1 MSITKR
7 TFLIVCSIISF
18 ILLTLNLAIYLLFRV
33 GITQQIIT
41 SQEALIQANV
51 QLSRYFTQA
60 VDQLVYQY
68 TSDEQLGHLLSRQT
82 GQDELE
88 DMNTRF
94 SLNDRLFYQLITQ
107 SLLLNNDFSIELYLN
122 PDLEVDG
129 LFTSENTIPNV
140 SRVFSGTEVEQ
151 QDWYQAVLK
160 QRSGQYIFLSE
171 DQTELCFAC
180 KLQNSFFAGPYQKAG
195 LGVLRGSLPMD
206 RLPQLLSLVPVTEN
220 SGFLLLS
227 KEGEMVFRSQKLQE
241 LSMDGTLFLP
251 NSVSSQQNIGGQEYL
266 CSSQELQWG
275 LQFVFLTPYQDINR
289 QVLGLV
295 APYLICSVI
304 FLAVGVL
311 ASLILSAGL
320 SRPVV
325 QFTRKIESIR
335 GTRDLHWDSS
345 QIKGPREIQQLN
357 RSFGGLVQRINTLID
372 EVAAKERL
380 YRETELRALQAQINP
395 HFMLNA
401 MNAVNYMALERDED
415 DIAATV
421 NSIANM
427 MRYSITEPER
437 LVTMST
443 ELENIQ
449 EYISVYVLRFG
460 QDIRLQIE
468 PGVPPDQVVLPKF
481 TLQPLVEN
489 SIRHGIT
496 RQDPGIT
503 IYIRAAIQEDRM
515 LVEVTDTGMGA
526 DAALLNDYLDHKP
539 VQLKVTHGFGIRNVN
554 ERLQLQFGDSASL
567 RYFNYEGNK
576 LLARL
581 TLPLQP
587 PAADSVPGTLC

>member
-1 MSITKR
+1 
-7 TFLIVCSIISF
+7 
-18 ILLTLNLAIYLLFRV
+18 
-33 GITQQIIT
+33 
-41 SQEALIQANV
+41 
-51 QLSRYFTQA
+51 
-60 VDQLVYQY
+60 
-68 TSDEQLGHLLSRQT
+68 
-82 GQDELE
+82 
-88 DMNTRF
+88 
-94 SLNDRLFYQLITQ
+94 
-107 SLLLNNDFSIELYLN
+107 
-122 PDLEVDG
+122 
-129 LFTSENTIPNV
+129 
-140 SRVFSGTEVEQ
+140 
-151 QDWYQAVLK
+151 
-160 QRSGQYIFLSE
+160 
-171 DQTELCFAC
+171 
-180 KLQNSFFAGPYQKAG
+180 
-195 LGVLRGSLPMD
+195 
-206 RLPQLLSLVPVTEN
+206 
-220 SGFLLLS
+220 
-227 KEGEMVFRSQKLQE
+227 
-241 LSMDGTLFLP
+241 
-251 NSVSSQQNIGGQEYL
+251 
-266 CSSQELQWG
+266 
-275 LQFVFLTPYQDINR
+275 
-289 QVLGLV
+289 
-295 APYLICSVI
+295 
-304 FLAVGVL
+304 
-311 ASLILSAGL
+311 
-320 SRPVV
+320 
-325 QFTRKIESIR
+325 
-335 GTRDLHWDSS
+335 
-345 QIKGPREIQQLN
+345 
-357 RSFGGLVQRINTLID
+357 
-372 EVAAKERL
+372 
-380 YRETELRALQAQINP
+380 
-395 HFMLNA
+395 MLNA